1 MHIQL
6 SENMKKLRR
15 SIFSELLREK
25 RRIAESGRSVI
36 DLSVGSPDLQPPPE
50 AMEVIQEW
58 ARDGSKYG
66 YTVEAIPSFNGKVA
80 SFYERR
86 YGVRLNPEDEVLQL
100 MGSQDGLAHL
110 AMTLIDPGDVVLVP
124 DPGYPIYETSV
135 LIAGGVPYP
144 VTLSEENGF
153 LPRLEAIPGPVLERA
168 KMMILNYPGNPVTA
182 MADRAFFEEVV
193 RFARK
198 HGILVVHDFTYSE
211 LVFDGRRAVSF
222 LSVPGAKE
230 VGVEFNSFSKTFNMA
245 GCRIGY
251 VVGNRQVLQ
260 ALSLLMSHTHYGIFY
275 PIQKAAEAV
284 LETGDAFIRRQVE
297 AYQARRDAL
306 VGRLSAGGWH
316 VAKPPAT
323 MYVWA
328 KIPGG
333 WTSEAF
339 VFRLLKETGVVLTPG
354 RAFGEQ
360 GEGYVRITLVQ
371 PKARLMEA
379 ADRIGRFLA
388 EKGDPG
394 RKAVSEVKA

>member
-6 SENMKKLRR
+6 SKNIQKLRMGV
-15 SIFSELLREK
+15 FNELLREK
-25 RRIAESGRSVI
+25 RRIAGSGRSVI
-36 DLSVGSPDLQPPPE
+36 DLSVGSPDLPPPPE
-50 AMEVIQEW
+50 VMDVIQEC
-58 ARDGSKYG
+58 AQDGSKYG

-86 YGVRLNPEDEVLQL
+86 YGVQLNPEDEVLQL

-135 LIAGGVPYP
+135 LIAGGVPHP
-144 VTLSEENGF
+144 VPLSEENGF
-153 LPRLEAIPGPVLERA
+153 LPRLEEIPGPVLEQA

-182 MADRAFFEEVV
+182 MADRDFFEEVV

-198 HGILVVHDFTYSE
+198 YGIIVVHDFTYSE

-260 ALSLLMSHTHYGIFY
+260 ALSRLMSHTHYGIFY

-284 LETGDAFIRRQVE
+284 LEAGDAFIRRQVE

-306 VGRLSAGGWH
+306 VERLSAGGWH

-328 KIPGG
+328 KIPDG
-333 WTSEAF
+333 WTSEDF
-339 VFRLLKETGVVLTPG
+339 VFRLMEATGVVLTPG

-371 PKARLMEA
+371 PEPKLLEA
-379 ADRIGRFLA
+379 ADRIDRFLA
-388 EKGDPG
+388 EKGSPG
-394 RKAVSEVKA
+394 SEVVWEGKA